1 MEALAARL
9 VSAFAGHEVGLEE
22 YLDGLRPD
30 ELHGLTALLESNAR
44 RKVAVVPLLQVL
56 LHLPATRLPV
66 ARSVLRLVQTEV
78 FTGHEAVL
86 CLSELRIAILRHW
99 VRERPGR
106 ALGSAAQEARG
117 RLDALLQL
125 GEDVLAALEHRQ
137 PTATDQQQHQHQHQH
152 HHHGSSVGLWASGGT
167 AALQLVPALLSA
179 ADKVHAQLLLHAGDR
194 GSEAGHGL
202 GGEGGGGGG
211 GEGGRGGWAAPPS
224 EAVLARLLSRPWS
237 ESLVGALRATLCL
250 NPSPPAPARQPASP
264 PAPAPIPSLA
274 LITTQVPCW
283 RLSRTCRS
291 RRRSSR
297 RSVRARRP
305 RSVARATRR
314 CRCTR

>member
-56 LHLPATRLPV
+56 LHLPATRLPA
-66 ARSVLRLVQTEV
+66 ARSVLRLIQTEV

-137 PTATDQQQHQHQHQH
+137 PTATDQQQHQHQQHH

-179 ADKVHAQLLLHAGDR
+179 ADKVHAQLLLHGGDR

-211 GEGGRGGWAAPPS
+211 GEGEGDGEGEFPSRLSATIPTTRAATATRPTSPIAPCLADTRDLGAVAVAGTGRGGGSAGTVSSTSPLIAQLKVCEGQGAGLWSAAQ
-224 EAVLARLLSRPWS
+224 
-237 ESLVGALRATLCL
+237 G
-250 NPSPPAPARQPASP
+250 Q
-264 PAPAPIPSLA
+264 LA
-274 LITTQVPCW
+274 LQCGDG
-283 RLSRTCRS
+283 REC
-291 RRRSSR
+291 
-297 RSVRARRP
+297 
-305 RSVARATRR
+305 
-314 CRCTR
+314 

>member
-1 MEALAARL
+1 MVCIQIRLSVPNRPLHAPLPRALRLGARTLVSPRRATKLSMTSVEALAARL
-9 VSAFAGHEVGLEE
+9 VSAFADHEVGLEE

-30 ELHGLTALLESNAR
+30 ELHGLTTLLESNAR
-44 RKVAVVPLLQVL
+44 RKLAVVPLLQVL
-56 LHLPATRLPV
+56 LHLPATRLPA
-66 ARSVLRLVQTEV
+66 ARSVLRLIQTEV

-137 PTATDQQQHQHQHQH
+137 PTATDQQQQQHHHH

-179 ADKVHAQLLLHAGDR
+179 ADKVHAQLLLHGGDR
-194 GSEAGHGL
+194 GIEAGCGL
-202 GGEGGGGGG
+202 GGGGGGGGGG
-211 GEGGRGGWAAPPS
+211 GEGGGGGSAAPPS

-237 ESLVGALRATLCL
+237 ESLVGALRATLCP
-250 NPSPPAPARQPASP
+250 NPSPPIPSPPARQP
-264 PAPAPIPSLA
+264 
-274 LITTQVPCW
+274 
-283 RLSRTCRS
+283 
-291 RRRSSR
+291 
-297 RSVRARRP
+297 RP
-305 RSVARATRR
+305 QSHPWP
-314 CRCTR
+314 